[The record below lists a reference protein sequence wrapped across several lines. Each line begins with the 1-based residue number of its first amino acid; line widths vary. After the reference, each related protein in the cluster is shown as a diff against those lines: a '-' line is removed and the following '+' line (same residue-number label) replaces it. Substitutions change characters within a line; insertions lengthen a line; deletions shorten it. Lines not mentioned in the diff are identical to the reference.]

1 MDDTEFE
8 NLTFRGIWK
17 SQEEDGQDL
26 VKSRILVR
34 GRHVRLKRD
43 DDGTCAVLI
52 PVDHSPGWFPEA
64 GDSVSL
70 SCKEWTFPEETG
82 HFVEISCSDPTLHET
97 FDRVASL
104 VVERFSVT
112 GDLATTLRDVF
123 HEYRHLLMKMSGR
136 SNSRATVVGLA
147 GELLFLEKLIPHL
160 SDPLGVR
167 EAGTEDQDFHLPG
180 SDIEVKTTSI
190 RGKKMVNINDAQQLF
205 PREHKPLHLCHVKL
219 LEDPGGKSVSD
230 FIEVLVT
237 KGIDRSALMDFC
249 DRAGWNGEDE
259 NPIRFLDLGLDF
271 YEVRDGFPRIVP
283 TNFEGGEVPAGV
295 DGIRYQVNLDVA
307 REFRVDGESDEI
319 LEGFCSD

>member
-1 MDDTEFE
+1 MTDTEFD

-17 SQEEDGQDL
+17 SQEESGRKI
-26 VKSRILVR
+26 VKSRILV
-34 GRHVRLKRD
+34 GGNNVRLKRE

-64 GDSVSL
+64 GDSVRL
-70 SCKEWTFPEETG
+70 SCKERQFPEG
-82 HFVEISCSDPTLHET
+82 ASHFVEISCSDPALHES
-97 FDRVASL
+97 FDSVASL
-104 VVERFSVT
+104 VVERFVLT
-112 GDLATTLRDVF
+112 GDIAASLRDVF

-167 EAGTEDQDFHLPG
+167 EAGTEDQDFHLSG
-180 SDIEVKTTSI
+180 SDVEVKTTSI

-205 PREHKPLHLCHVKL
+205 PREQKPLHLCHVKL

-249 DRAGWNGEDE
+249 DRAGWSGEDE
-259 NPIRFLDLGLDF
+259 DPIRFLDLGLDF
-271 YEVRDGFPRIVP
+271 YEVREGFPRIVP

-307 REFRVDGESDEI
+307 RDFRVDGESDEI